1 MHIREC
7 LRTIQ
12 IAVAMSLLVS
22 PATAAVQFPCSASDI
37 SIDESFIS
45 HARPVCFRW
54 LSVGSSSAIFSQE
67 LVVQG
72 TDEYLSFVVD
82 RARSDT
88 KIEYRTDPVSDWLPA
103 LYKWAAKGATDW
115 GDQIEIESDLG
126 TIQYMT
132 FSAGDGAACLGFRL
146 YYGLEGS
153 SAARIHVAGA
163 YCNAGRDR
171 LGETEVRLLFDMVKF
186 NKGYEGLHTYFFK

>member
-1 MHIREC
+1 MHIRVC
-7 LRTIQ
+7 LRTFQ
-12 IAVAMSLLVS
+12 IAVAISLLVS
-22 PATAAVQFPCSASDI
+22 PASAAVQFPCSASDV

-45 HARPVCFRW
+45 GAKPVCFRW

-88 KIEYRTDPVSDWLPA
+88 KIDYQTDPVSDWLPA
-103 LYKWAAKGATDW
+103 VYKWAASGATDW
-115 GDQIEIESDLG
+115 GEQLELESDLG

-132 FSAGDGAACLGFRL
+132 FSAGDGTACLGFRL
-146 YYGLEGS
+146 YHCLEGS
-153 SAARIHVAGA
+153 SARIHVAGA
-163 YCNAGRDR
+163 YCNARRDR
-171 LGETEVRLLFDMVKF
+171 LGASEVRLLFHMVKF
-186 NKGYEGLHTYFFK
+186 TKG